1 MDTNLV
7 GNQIAILRRNK
18 GLTQNELGER
28 LGISFQAVSKWE
40 RGETLSDTAILLD
53 LADVLE
59 TTVDYILAGG
69 HRALNYRG
77 KITVAQMKDGIAAL
91 KRMGELLG
99 RENILYRSAVDGIN
113 EKMNTKEPLNKSTAA
128 AGGSFA
134 LTSQFEKWEI
144 HKVFLQFQTSICA
157 KISRHLLFLI

>member
-1 MDTNLV
+1 
-7 GNQIAILRRNK
+7 
-18 GLTQNELGER
+18 
-28 LGISFQAVSKWE
+28 
-40 RGETLSDTAILLD
+40 
-53 LADVLE
+53 
-59 TTVDYILAGG
+59 
-69 HRALNYRG
+69 
-77 KITVAQMKDGIAAL
+77 MKDGIAAL

-134 LTSQFEKWEI
+134 LTYQFEQWEI